1 MYICIILAN
10 LVNKVMHE
18 ANARINGKFLF
29 FEWITFIFFVSP
41 FPEAWLAADG
51 SGNND
56 DSSND
61 DSDEDYYVSNDWKKV
76 SEILNIYP

>member
-29 FEWITFIFFVSP
+29 FEWINFICLSFSRDM
-41 FPEAWLAADG
+41 A
-51 SGNND
+51 SC
-56 DSSND
+56 
-61 DSDEDYYVSNDWKKV
+61 
-76 SEILNIYP
+76 